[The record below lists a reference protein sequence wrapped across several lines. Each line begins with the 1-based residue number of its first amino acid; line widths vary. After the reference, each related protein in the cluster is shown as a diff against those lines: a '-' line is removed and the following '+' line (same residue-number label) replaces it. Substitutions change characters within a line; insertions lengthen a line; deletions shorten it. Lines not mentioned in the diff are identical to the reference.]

1 MICET
6 RLSETFSLQPTW
18 QHFDSEAEKVTPLR
32 WQWPTY
38 CGRLPRQ
45 FPLTYLQASL
55 LKAHARWRDTTVDL
69 NGAFRVHTGDRT
81 EGLLRDAITRLWNP
95 HVHNFQEELF
105 NRKKQH
111 HCFSSFL
118 MSLKSLKS
126 LKCPHL
132 RQLSTWC
139 CVLNRQKIANR
150 AEHRH
155 RLMIIWNHQPRYQV
169 LLSKNICK
177 TLKTQWLAIGKWRFI
192 QDRVQKNGHPSWSS
206 VDLLPRIAEFFY
218 LSNGLRMVC
227 SWVYGCLW

>member
-1 MICET
+1 MLHWLVLDALNIIPTEWLMT
-6 RLSETFSLQPTW
+6 TQNAPFSSIFPQAEPSLNVDLSDLWDSFFCETFSLQPTW
-18 QHFDSEAEKVTPLR
+18 QHFDSEAEKNTPLR
-32 WQWPTY
+32 WQWPTD

-81 EGLLRDAITRLWNP
+81 EGLLRDSITRLWNP

-118 MSLKSLKS
+118 MSLKS

-155 RLMIIWNHQPRYQV
+155 RLMIIWTINQDTKFC
-169 LLSKNICK
+169 LAK
-177 TLKTQWLAIGKWRFI
+177 TYAKHSRH
-192 QDRVQKNGHPSWSS
+192 NG
-206 VDLLPRIAEFFY
+206 
-218 LSNGLRMVC
+218 
-227 SWVYGCLW
+227 